1 MNYPMIHSNT
11 IAREAEGEITMSLSM
26 HDTQIFLGKEAGAV
40 DDHCPS
46 FLPYAAPL
54 IDIHH

>member
-1 MNYPMIHSNT
+1 MIHSNT
-11 IAREAEGEITMSLSM
+11 IAREAEGEITMSLNM
-26 HDTQIFLGKEAGAV
+26 HDMHIFLGKKAGAV

-46 FLPYAAPL
+46 FLPYAALP